1 MVAGSGR
8 VAPLV
13 AKPGTSSPSATELG
27 RRASGAPGDE
37 QAYHQLTPA
46 DVHRPLIGRKLEN
59 FIRRRVPDG
68 RGGRRSTKRV
78 WTLEA
83 RGNCHGRPPP
93 L

>member
-46 DVHRPLIGRKLEN
+46 DVHRPLIGRKPEN
-59 FIRRRVPDG
+59 FIRGRAPGCSGRTASSSRPWG
-68 RGGRRSTKRV
+68 RGD
-78 WTLEA
+78 
-83 RGNCHGRPPP
+83 
-93 L
+93 